1 MKVVC
6 INNDEGNSKHLELW
20 DIYEVDPE
28 ESIFPDHYI
37 IRKPNEHEYWV
48 KKEKFVT
55 LEEWRNRKINQI
67 I

>member
-6 INNDEGNSKHLELW
+6 IDNNDGNSKHLEIGR
-20 DIYEVDPE
+20 IYDVNPE

-37 IRKPNEHEYWV
+37 IRNPNEYEYWV

-55 LEEWRNRKINQI
+55 LEEWRNRKIDQI

>member
-6 INNDEGNSKHLELW
+6 VDNSENSRHLELW
-20 DIYEVDPE
+20 GIYDVEPE
-28 ESIFPDHYI
+28 ESSFPDHYI

-55 LEEWRNRKINQI
+55 LEEWRNRTIDEI